1 MTLSHIFIS
10 PGHNFV
16 GRHGLEPE
24 NHGMLA
30 LDRVECV
37 AGRGLR
43 GDRFFDHKPD
53 FKGQVTLFSAA
64 VFRDLCEWQKNPS
77 LAPSVLRR
85 NLLVEHPDLN
95 DLIGREFSLQGVR
108 LLGAEECRPCYWMDR
123 AIGPGAEDWLRGRGG
138 LRCRILTDGWLTL
151 PAVPAAH
158 AGPAAGR

>member
-1 MTLSHIFIS
+1 VILRHIFIS

-24 NHGMLA
+24 NHDMLS
-30 LDRVECV
+30 LERVECV

-64 VFRDLCEWQKNPS
+64 VFADLRAWLRAPD
-77 LAPSVLRR
+77 LAPSALRR
-85 NLLVEHPDLN
+85 NLFIEHSDLN
-95 DLIGREFSLQGVR
+95 ALISREFSLQGIH
-108 LLGAEECRPCYWMDR
+108 LLGTEECRPCYWMNH

-138 LRCRILTDGWLTL
+138 LRCRILTDGWLACD
-151 PAVPAAH
+151 PA
-158 AGPAAGR
+158 